1 MCVWCRSWAS
11 LSLSLSVDFSFIMS
25 ANVKLITIIVDQIP
39 TGLIVEIVS
48 PKSITTAQDTHT
60 TWLYAHTHSYMR
72 AYTDVLALA
81 AAVLIQLT
89 VIKSQKG
96 TLQCWLCPV
105 ICLSCISDYN
115 RIYYYPFSVNI
126 IPKPYSYSFSKQNYC
141 A

>member
-1 MCVWCRSWAS
+1 MYDAVAEP
-11 LSLSLSVDFSFIMS
+11 LSLSLSVDFPFIMS

-60 TWLYAHTHSYMR
+60 QHDYMHIHTVTCVHVLMYM
-72 AYTDVLALA
+72 ALA

-96 TLQCWLCPV
+96 TLQC
-105 ICLSCISDYN
+105 
-115 RIYYYPFSVNI
+115 
-126 IPKPYSYSFSKQNYC
+126 
-141 A
+141 